1 MTIELRPAQTGDYEY
16 IIARVDH
23 WWGGRNMAAMLPRL
37 FFEHF
42 TPTTAIAVDGE
53 SARIAGFVCGFV
65 SQTDP
70 DIAYIH
76 FVGVDPDLRG
86 TGVGRT
92 LYEWFF
98 EQGAAQGCTRVKSV
112 TSPLNGGSRSFHA
125 AMGFGEHWV
134 EDYDGRGEARIVFTR
149 EINR

>member
-76 FVGVDPDLRG
+76 FVGVDPELRG

-98 EQGAAQGCTRVKSV
+98 TQAAAQGCTRGEERDLTAERWV
-112 TSPLNGGSRSFHA
+112 TLVSRRP
-125 AMGFGEHWV
+125 GLRRTL
-134 EDYDGRGEARIVFTR
+134 GRGLRRAR
-149 EINR
+149 